1 MSLRS
6 RKSSTRQLF
15 GFSVSESTQSN
26 EKENAQSGNE
36 QETKAHTEASSAP
49 DQTDASMSEEG
60 TVQGSALSGTV
71 KRRRRGAKRIAFSDS
86 DSDSDLESDLSRDD
100 LVKLVAK
107 KDKLLGTKQEELEKM
122 KDKVLRTLAEM
133 ENVKERTTRESENAK
148 KFATK
153 VVRFCL
159 RFAHTSFALGNIGV
173 CFCLNYAAEFCKEP
187 FGCSG

>member
-1 MSLRS
+1 M
-6 RKSSTRQLF
+6 
-15 GFSVSESTQSN
+15 
-26 EKENAQSGNE
+26 
-36 QETKAHTEASSAP
+36 AHTEASSAP

-60 TVQGSALSGTV
+60 TVQGSAQSGTV

-148 KFATK
+148 KFAIQ
-153 VVRFCL
+153 VVRFCFKI
-159 RFAHTSFALGNIGV
+159 RSYK
-173 CFCLNYAAEFCKEP
+173 FCL
-187 FGCSG
+187 G